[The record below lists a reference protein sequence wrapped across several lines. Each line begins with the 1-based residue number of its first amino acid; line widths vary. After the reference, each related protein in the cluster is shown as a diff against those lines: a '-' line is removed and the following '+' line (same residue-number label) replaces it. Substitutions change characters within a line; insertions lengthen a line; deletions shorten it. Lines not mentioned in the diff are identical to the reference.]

1 MATTIKSFRKDLR
14 KSDMVTATSKILKVL
29 KEELTT
35 ISLVIDGKR
44 IVLDAENGSISV
56 KEASPDLSTLVA
68 GNVVETIQRFY
79 DELKGKMVLSV

>member
-1 MATTIKSFRKDLR
+1 MATTVKSIRKDLR

-44 IVLDAENGSISV
+44 IILDTENGSISV

-68 GNVVETIQRFY
+68 GNVVQTIQRLY
-79 DELKGKMVLSV
+79 DDLKGKMALSN